1 MSSIPQTYE
10 EKNMD
15 AGMTTDSAHN
25 ANSDIEA
32 NVPQT
37 EEPKVD
43 PEASPRDIH
52 GFKWVLVVIGT
63 LSSIFIYALDNTVVA
78 DVTPTL
84 VNEFGNV
91 LKLPWI
97 SVGFLLGGT
106 AAVLPFG
113 KIYGLFDAKWLYVI
127 SALVFNAGSALCG
140 GAPNM
145 NAVIVGR
152 VLAGLGG
159 NGMYLGVM
167 TLLSV
172 LTSNR
177 ERAGYLSF
185 VGLFWGIGIILGPV
199 VGGAFTQSKA
209 TWRWAFYINLCIAA
223 VFAPVYLFWIPSF
236 KPRAGTKARQL
247 LREVDWAGTVL
258 SIAGIMTI
266 IMAINFGGTVYAWNS
281 GQTIALFVVS
291 GVIWI
296 AFGFQQGFAIFTTAE
311 QRVFPVHF
319 LRNWNAVLLY
329 ICMSAVNVAAFIPI
343 YYIPLYFQFSR
354 GDDAINAA
362 VRLLPL
368 IFVLS
373 ATILFNGHLMARTNY
388 FQPWYI
394 FGSALTLVGGVL
406 LSLVKVDTPTKNIYG
421 YEVLIGI
428 GTGCFVQAGYA
439 VIQAMTEPSQISY
452 AISFMM
458 LAQLGG
464 VGLGLSIG
472 GTVYINQAINGLA
485 KLLPGTSRTDLQ
497 LVISGTSSKY
507 FESLSSA
514 QRAAAIEVIV
524 GAMSHTFILVYVGGA
539 VCLVVSLFFTQR
551 KLFKDAI
558 PMAA

>member
-1 MSSIPQTYE
+1 MAEGLPA
-10 EKNMD
+10 K
-15 AGMTTDSAHN
+15 
-25 ANSDIEA
+25 SDMEA
-32 NVPQT
+32 NPIQVQEVKEDHNP
-37 EEPKVD
+37 
-43 PEASPRDIH
+43 APRDIH
-52 GFKWVLVVIGT
+52 GIKWVLVVMGT

-84 VNEFGNV
+84 VNTFGDV
-91 LKLPWI
+91 LDLPWI

-113 KIYGLFDAKWLYVI
+113 RIYGLFDAKWLYVI
-127 SALVFNAGSALCG
+127 SALVFNAGSALRG
-140 GAPNM
+140 GAPTM
-145 NAVIVGR
+145 KAVIVGR

-172 LTSNR
+172 LTSDR

-199 VGGAFTQSKA
+199 VGGAFSQSSA

-223 VFAPVYLFWIPSF
+223 LFAPVYLFWIPSF
-236 KPRAGTKARQL
+236 KPRAGTRSTQL
-247 LREVDWAGTVL
+247 LREIDVVGAIL
-258 SIAGIMTI
+258 SVAGIMTI
-266 IMAINFGGTVYAWNS
+266 IMAINFGGTTYAWNS

-296 AFGFQQGFAIFTTAE
+296 AFGIQQAFAIFTTTT

-319 LRNWNAVLLY
+319 LRNWNAVLLF
-329 ICMSAVNVAAFIPI
+329 ICMAAVNTAGFIPI
-343 YYIPLYFQFSR
+343 YYVPLYFQFSR
-354 GDDAINAA
+354 GDDAIGAA

-368 IFVLS
+368 IIVLS
-373 ATILFNGHLMARTNY
+373 AAILSNGHLMSQFNY

-394 FGSALTLVGGVL
+394 FGSVLTVIGGVL
-406 LSLVKVDTPTKNIYG
+406 LSRIDVSTPARNIYG

-428 GTGCFVQAGYA
+428 GTGCFIQAGYA
-439 VIQAMTEPSQISY
+439 VIQAMVAPAEMAY

-464 VGLGLSIG
+464 IGLGLSIAG
-472 GTVYINQAINGLA
+472 SVFINQAVNGLA
-485 KLLPGTSRTDLQ
+485 KMMPGVSRSDLQ
-497 LVISGTSSKY
+497 LAISGTSSTY
-507 FESLSSA
+507 FKSLPSA
-514 QRAAAIEVIV
+514 QREAAVDTIV

-539 VCLVVSLFFTQR
+539 VCLCLSVLFTQR
-551 KLFKDAI
+551 KLFKNAVAI
-558 PMAA
+558 AA